1 MLKINN
7 FVYEIFSTLF
17 SLFLQFCLFTYALMF
32 TTFSVYFL
40 SELTM
45 FMMLGLN
52 LKSELNLDF
61 NSELFIK
68 LLLRL
73 FRLFIITKK
82 FAILIERLQ
91 IFIYCL
97 HVPNLGKTITKGKI
111 TIFQIKCTLDVI
123 PQFVELYV

>member
-7 FVYEIFSTLF
+7 FVYELFSTLF

-61 NSELFIK
+61 NSEFVIK

-82 FAILIERLQ
+82 FAIFIERLQ
-91 IFIYCL
+91 IFICCL
-97 HVPNLGKTITKGKI
+97 HVPNLGKQFLNQMYFTRNSTICRFTCL
-111 TIFQIKCTLDVI
+111 TNNRTL
-123 PQFVELYV
+123 